1 MKIIHSGQLAR
12 TYDINSYMLEGFRS
26 GSQQSFS
33 KIFKQLYPSLYY
45 YGLQI
50 TQNQAA
56 SQDIA
61 EEAFIKVW
69 ERRQMFSQ
77 FNVLKSYLYTI
88 VRNDSINWLK
98 SENRRRQSENMGA
111 AMQNDEP
118 PVWEYLVKTEIVAE
132 LQAAISRLPPQ
143 RQKVIRMLYQD
154 GKSVKQVAGE
164 LQVSLTAIKLHKK
177 AGLLFLKKNFHSM
190 CR

>member
-1 MKIIHSGQLAR
+1 MKIIHSGQSAR
-12 TYDINSYMLEGFRS
+12 TYDIKSYMLEGFRS

-33 KIFKQLYPSLYY
+33 VIFKQLYPVLYY

-61 EEAFIKVW
+61 GEAFIKVW
-69 ERRQMFSQ
+69 ERRQMFRQ
-77 FNVLKSYLYTI
+77 FSVLKSYLYTI
-88 VRNDSINWLK
+88 VKNDSINWLK
-98 SENRRRQSENMGA
+98 NENRRRQSENIGA

-118 PVWEYLVKTEIVAE
+118 PVWESLVKTEIVAE
-132 LQAAISRLPPQ
+132 LQAAIGRLPPQ
-143 RQKVIRMLYQD
+143 RQKVIRMLYHD

-177 AGLLFLKKNFHSM
+177 AGLQFLKKNVAA
-190 CR
+190 RY